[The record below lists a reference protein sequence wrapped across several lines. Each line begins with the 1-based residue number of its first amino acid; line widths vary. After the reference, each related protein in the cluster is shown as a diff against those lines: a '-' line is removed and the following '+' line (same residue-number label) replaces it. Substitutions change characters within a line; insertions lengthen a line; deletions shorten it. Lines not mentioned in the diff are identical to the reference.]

1 LWVSISTGFR
11 QTLQKF
17 FSPKV
22 IAPSHLCLSV
32 VMAVMVG
39 EMPDVLGE
47 EPTRTY

>member
-1 LWVSISTGFR
+1 MWVSISTGFR
-11 QTLQKF
+11 QILQKF

-39 EMPDVLGE
+39 EVLDVLGE
-47 EPTRTY
+47 EPARTH